1 MKTNDIK
8 DQIYKDESFKKW
20 QKLWYKRLDLNKV
33 SEEKYLKLMRSTNP
47 LIIPRNHNVEEA
59 LKAASKNDFQL
70 FNELLEVLKTPY
82 KFKHNISKFLE
93 PAPVSNEKYQTF
105 CGT

>member
-1 MKTNDIK
+1 M
-8 DQIYKDESFKKW
+8 
-20 QKLWYKRLDLNKV
+20 NKV

-82 KFKHNISKFLE
+82 KSKDNISKFLE
-93 PAPVSNEKYQTF
+93 PAPVSKEKYQTF